1 MTAIIL
7 IITIYAVLIIFYS
20 ITFRISIVG
29 TRRGTS
35 STIASPT
42 VASATIIVSAR
53 NEETTIIPFLDH
65 ISQQSIPLILID
77 DHSTDST
84 YSKALEY
91 RSRYDFT
98 LIQNPGNGKKAA
110 LAAAL
115 KYVETPYMLF
125 TDCDCIP
132 SPDWAKCMINTAI
145 EQNADMVLAP
155 VIIKAK
161 NQKSLFQRLWQAES
175 MSLITL
181 TAASAITRRPL
192 MCNGGNMLVSTS
204 LRRQAEGHI
213 NNKYLSGDDIFLLQF
228 AVSEH
233 KKIVY
238 AKSPST
244 AVSTFGPETLRA
256 LLRQRGRWVSKTG
269 GYTDWFTILV
279 ALLVFAANISV
290 IVGAVIS
297 VINGWWYIFIILW
310 LLKFIAD
317 ALSVRIPSAYY
328 HIPVRWLDI
337 LALAVVYPFY
347 TLACTVIGMT
357 RKTVWR

>member
-1 MTAIIL
+1 MMYIIL
-7 IITIYAVLIIFYS
+7 FLLLLYTALILFYALRFLRYKDSFPTANSDIP
-20 ITFRISIVG
+20 ISIV
-29 TRRGTS
+29 T
-35 STIASPT
+35 A
-42 VASATIIVSAR
+42 VK
-53 NEETTIIPFLDH
+53 NESDH
-65 ISQQSIPLILID
+65 IEQFFESINSQSYNNLDVILVD
-77 DHSTDST
+77 DHSTDNT
-84 YSKALEY
+84 LY
-91 RSRYDFT
+91 
-98 LIQNPGNGKKAA
+98 LIQHFSSIFPLRVLESNGNGKKAA

-115 KYVETPYMLF
+115 KYVETPYILF

-132 SPDWAKCMINTAI
+132 SPDWAKCMIHTAI

-181 TAASAITRRPL
+181 TAASAITCRPL
-192 MCNGGNMLVSTS
+192 MCNGGNMLVSTY

-244 AVSTFGPETLRA
+244 TVSTCGPETLGA

-297 VINGWWYIFIILW
+297 AINGWWYIFIILW

-328 HIPVRWLDI
+328 HLPVRWLDI